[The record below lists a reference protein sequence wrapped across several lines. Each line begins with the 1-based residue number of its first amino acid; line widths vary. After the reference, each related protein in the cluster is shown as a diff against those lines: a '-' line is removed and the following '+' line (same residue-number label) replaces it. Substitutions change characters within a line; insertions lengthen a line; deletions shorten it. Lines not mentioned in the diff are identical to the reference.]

1 MIWFSADWHFGH
13 PGILVHNPH
22 RLNAFECV
30 EEMDAQLIDN
40 INALVEPND
49 ELFFL
54 GDYCWK
60 ASKAGHYR
68 ERLNVRKLHVCQGN
82 HDSSSLRNHVSNFW
96 DMHCRKFACDGATY
110 KIPMCHY
117 PLLSWRGLHHGGLHL
132 YGHSHGIYE
141 KELEAMHPG
150 RRAMDVG
157 IDNIHRLT
165 GEWRPIR
172 LTEVIDRLVGPA
184 PATYPRDNR
193 LQGPFE
199 KGLKT

>member
-13 PGILVHNPH
+13 GSILTHQPL
-22 RLNAFECV
+22 RLAAFGDT

-40 INALVEPND
+40 INALVKPND

-82 HDSSSLRNHVSNFW
+82 HDPNSLRNHVSTFQE
-96 DMHCRKFACDGATY
+96 MHCRRFDSGDVAY
-110 KIPMCHY
+110 KIHMCHY
-117 PLLSWRGLHHGGLHL
+117 PLLSWRALHHGGLHL
-132 YGHSHGIYE
+132 YGHSHGRYE
-141 KELEAMHPG
+141 TELEAMHPG

-172 LTEVIDRLVGPA
+172 LSEVIDRLVGDA
-184 PATYPRDNR
+184 PATYSRGCR
-193 LQGPFE
+193 LEGPFE
-199 KGLKT
+199 KELKT